1 MKAKDKLQYCGYSV
15 STGLKIWNDQTD
27 LLMYFQR
34 NQQEYSV
41 TEVKSISQACYIYI
55 YIPSETIL
63 VYVGKCGPQSPSYF
77 HMTR

>member
-55 YIPSETIL
+55 YTFWNDLSL
-63 VYVGKCGPQSPSYF
+63 CGKVWATKSIIFSYD
-77 HMTR
+77 